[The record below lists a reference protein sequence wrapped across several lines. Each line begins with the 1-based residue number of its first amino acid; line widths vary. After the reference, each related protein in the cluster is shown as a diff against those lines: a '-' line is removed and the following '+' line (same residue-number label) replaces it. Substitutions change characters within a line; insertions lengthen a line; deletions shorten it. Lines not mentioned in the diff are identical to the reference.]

1 MDSISDSANRMFEI
15 EARQDEALQQL
26 AELERRVEQVLAEHL
41 APATLSVFPP
51 TSEADEAISTPASK
65 AA

>member
-1 MDSISDSANRMFEI
+1 MDSIPDSATRFLEI

-26 AELERRVEQVLAEHL
+26 AELERRVEQVLAACL
-41 APATLSVFPP
+41 TAATRSAAGASNAAAE
-51 TSEADEAISTPASK
+51 TSTLASK

>member
-1 MDSISDSANRMFEI
+1 MDSFADTAARILEI

-26 AELERRVEQVLAEHL
+26 AELERRVEQVLAAFL
-41 APATLSVFPP
+41 PTASQSAPPVSNAATGDFSSV
-51 TSEADEAISTPASK
+51 SK